1 MWPRF
6 QVIQSSLESLFR
18 DLQLSCWRLAQI
30 LRFWRSNGSLKLKN
44 FVSKFS
50 VHCSNLLCTMYQKVG
65 KPFANFT
72 LFKVGK
78 WNADFSSKQ
87 AQSWNRQT
95 ICRFH
100 QKLILNSNGRQ
111 PLNFENSYLPIHRSD
126 LSNLWLVGNIL
137 KRYTSLLLSS
147 KPECTFFKAEFSVE
161 QKLGVFTNLA

>member
-6 QVIQSSLESLFR
+6 QVIQSLLERILR
-18 DLQLSCWRLAQI
+18 YLQLLYWISAQI
-30 LRFWRSNGSLKLKN
+30 LRFWRSNRSLKLEN

-65 KPFANFT
+65 KPFADFT

-87 AQSWNRQT
+87 AQYWNRQT

-111 PLNFENSYLPIHRSD
+111 PSNFENSYLPVHSSD
-126 LSNLWLVGNIL
+126 LRDLWLIGNLL
-137 KRYTSLLLSS
+137 KGATSLMLSL
-147 KPECTFFKAEFSVE
+147 KPECTIFEIEFLVE
-161 QKLGVFTNLA
+161 RKPGVFTNQA